1 MVPGCYYEQLE
12 WADIAVGDELPE
24 VTDHVSFTRIAA
36 APAATL
42 DYFPVHHDRE
52 WAQASG
58 LPDIVM
64 STLQIAGF
72 VDRVVTQWAG
82 SATFI
87 SRRKI
92 RLATPVHPNDT
103 IIGAGRVVAKRID
116 DEADGRHLVDV
127 EVVVRNQRGDVCCPA
142 ELTINLTP
150 AAPPA

>member
-1 MVPGCYYEQLE
+1 MVPGCYYKQLE
-12 WADIAVGDELPE
+12 WADVAVGDELPE
-24 VTDHVSFTRIAA
+24 VSDHLSFARVAA

-82 SATFI
+82 PATFI
-87 SRRKI
+87 SRRKV
-92 RLATPVHPNDT
+92 RLATPIHPNDT
-103 IIGAGRVVAKRID
+103 IIGGGRVVGKRIVD
-116 DEADGRHLVDV
+116 DAGSHAVDV

-142 ELTINLTP
+142 EVTVVLP
-150 AAPPA
+150 S

>member
-1 MVPGCYYEQLE
+1 MVAGCYYAQLA
-12 WADIAVGDELPE
+12 WADIVVGDEIPE
-24 VTDHVSFTRIAA
+24 ITDHLGFSRVAA

-52 WAQASG
+52 FAQASG
-58 LPDIVM
+58 LPDVVM

-82 SATFI
+82 PATFI
-87 SRRKI
+87 SRRKV

-103 IIGAGRVVAKRID
+103 IIGGGRVIGKRIV
-116 DEADGRHLVDV
+116 DGNRHVVDL

-142 ELTINLTP
+142 ELSIVLP
-150 AAPPA
+150 S